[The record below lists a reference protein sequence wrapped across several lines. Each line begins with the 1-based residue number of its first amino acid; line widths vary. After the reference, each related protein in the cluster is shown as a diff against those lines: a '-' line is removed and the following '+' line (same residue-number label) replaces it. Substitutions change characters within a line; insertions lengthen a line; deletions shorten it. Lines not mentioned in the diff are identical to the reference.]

1 MTDEEWQHTSAE
13 QLSSFSMQRNQ
24 LNGTDEYK
32 LRPSWKKER
41 KKQNKKPVLIRKIP
55 FCNFWVHV
63 LDSFLLFCF
72 RLFCS
77 RDFLLCVCV
86 CKCRIRIWRNTTIFL
101 YPVTGD
107 AVETCIH
114 KTSWMFGISYFF
126 TNNTPVWHYLSV
138 GELKPLAYSY
148 HVLTWFK

>member
-1 MTDEEWQHTSAE
+1 MKNDSTRA
-13 QLSSFSMQRNQ
+13 LSSWALSVCNVI
-24 LNGTDEYK
+24 
-32 LRPSWKKER
+32 SWTEPTNISWDPAERKKER

-86 CKCRIRIWRNTTIFL
+86 CNCRIRIWRNTTIFL
-101 YPVTGD
+101 YPVTED